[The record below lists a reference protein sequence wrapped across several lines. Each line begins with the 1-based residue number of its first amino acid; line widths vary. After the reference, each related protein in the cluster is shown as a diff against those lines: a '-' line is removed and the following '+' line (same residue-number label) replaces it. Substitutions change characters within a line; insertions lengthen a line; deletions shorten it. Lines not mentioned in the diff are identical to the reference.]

1 MYQINKAN
9 YQLSLLRNL
18 KNSNNNKYINDNYEK
33 YIDKENIETWEN
45 SINMWEQSFLD
56 LSYISNLIQIE
67 KTVNI
72 DGRILEDLKN
82 AVDSNE
88 SRRAINITK
97 KVDKIYDL
105 DINEFKKL
113 CKNIITTKLSYIIA
127 QEYEDKFN
135 DTNKDELNFLAYNIK
150 GSKRE
155 LTLIS
160 FK

>member
-82 AVDSNE
+82 AVDSN
-88 SRRAINITK
+88 
-97 KVDKIYDL
+97 DL
-105 DINEFKKL
+105 IL
-113 CKNIITTKLSYIIA
+113 
-127 QEYEDKFN
+127 
-135 DTNKDELNFLAYNIK
+135 
-150 GSKRE
+150 
-155 LTLIS
+155 
-160 FK
+160 